1 MIKYAVIALL
11 LATTSANA
19 VSMSR
24 DIYPLQRE
32 SNELR
37 KEINELRDEIQKL
50 KERSVK
56 LTIDCAGRCRFK
68 DPKPYDTL
76 EECRRSIAAPDLFVN
91 ETCVTFDDPL
101 VGAPEN

>member
-1 MIKYAVIALL
+1 MIKYAVLALL
-11 LATTSANA
+11 LATTPANA

-24 DIYPLQRE
+24 DIYPLQQE
-32 SNELR
+32 TKELR
-37 KEINELRDEIQKL
+37 EEIDQLRGELQKL

-56 LTIDCAGRCRFK
+56 LTIDCAGKCRFK

-91 ETCVTFDDPL
+91 ETCVTFNNL
-101 VGAPEN
+101 SSGVPEN